1 MPAQTMGDEDK
12 SGSRASEAPASPSER
27 RLRELPALLGRA
39 VALVWSAAPRELA
52 LTGVLQLVASG
63 GLAAQLLVSRG
74 LLTHILN
81 GQEHGYGPAVPY
93 IVALAVIIAIVAMV
107 NAARS
112 ELQRTLSELVSRY
125 AMGRVL
131 EVSTAVEL
139 LAFESPDFHDR
150 QQRALI
156 NASSRPLQMT
166 SGLLGV
172 IGGLLGTV
180 GIGVALFTI
189 EPLLVL
195 VVLISFVPVWVATV
209 SASRAMYLYA
219 VDQTPRDRMRIYLQ
233 MILSNRDTAK
243 EIRAYETAGF
253 LRGRYD
259 RLYEERISA
268 LRALVRWRIRR
279 GVLAALATGV
289 LIGAALGLIIWL
301 LSAGHISLAGAG
313 AAAAGIVLLGSQLQ
327 TLAQS
332 AGQLYES
339 SLFVRDFTNFVAT
352 LPALSS
358 SHGDKKAPERFA
370 QVQAREISFTY
381 PSRTT
386 PSLNGVSIELSRGQV
401 VALVGENGS
410 GKTTL
415 AKVLAGL
422 YPPTSGGVSW
432 DGVDIAELA
441 PSELRSRIAIL
452 FQDFV
457 RYHLSAADNIG
468 FGNRPLLEDLDAV
481 SAAARSAGAH
491 DFLSELD
498 QGYETILGSE
508 YFGGV
513 DLSGGQ
519 WQRVALARAYLR
531 DALLVI
537 MDEPTASLD
546 PRSEAELFARV
557 RDVFAGRTVL
567 IISHRFATVRL
578 ADYIYVLG
586 GGEIQEQGT
595 HDELMARDGEYAR
608 MFSLQASA
616 FGIDPLRPGR

>member
-1 MPAQTMGDEDK
+1 MADEDRT
-12 SGSRASEAPASPSER
+12 GSRASEAPAPPAER
-27 RLRELPALLGRA
+27 RLRELPGLLGRA
-39 VALVWSAAPRELA
+39 LGLVWRAAPRELA
-52 LTGVLQLVASG
+52 LTGALQLVASG

-81 GQEHGYGPAVPY
+81 GHEHGYGPAVPY
-93 IVALAVIIAIVAMV
+93 IVALAVIIAVVAMV

-125 AMGRVL
+125 AMGRVI

-156 NASSRPLQMT
+156 NAASRPLQMT
-166 SGLLGV
+166 TGLLGV
-172 IGGLLGTV
+172 IGGLLGAA

-219 VDQTPRDRMRIYLQ
+219 VDQTPRDRRRMYLQ

-243 EIRAYETAGF
+243 EIRAYDTAGF

-259 RLYEERISA
+259 ELYEQRIAA

-279 GVLAALATGV
+279 GVLAALGTGV

-301 LSAGHISLAGAG
+301 LSAGHLSLAGAG
-313 AAAAGIVLLGSQLQ
+313 AAAAGIVLLGAQLQ
-327 TLAQS
+327 SLAQA
-332 AGQLYES
+332 AGLLYES
-339 SLFVRDFTNFVAT
+339 SLFVRDFTSFVAL
-352 LPALSS
+352 LPAVTAG
-358 SHGDKKAPERFA
+358 HGDRKAPEQFE
-370 QVQAREISFTY
+370 QVTAREISFTY
-381 PSRTT
+381 PSRRT
-386 PSLNGVSIELSRGQV
+386 PSLNGVSVELDRGQV

-422 YPPTSGGVSW
+422 YPPNSGTVSW
-432 DGVDIAELA
+432 DGIDLAELA
-441 PSELRSRIAIL
+441 PAELRKRVAVL

-457 RYHLSAADNIG
+457 RYHLSAAENIG
-468 FGNRPLLEDLDAV
+468 FGNRPLLEDREAV
-481 SAAARSAGAH
+481 IAAARSAGAD
-491 DFLSELD
+491 DFLSELAH
-498 QGYETILGSE
+498 GYETVLGSE

-537 MDEPTASLD
+537 LDEPTASLD

-557 RDVFAGRTVL
+557 REVFAGRTVL

-586 GGEIQEQGT
+586 QGEIQEQGT
-595 HDELMARDGEYAR
+595 HDELMARQGEYAR

-616 FGIDPLRPGR
+616 FGIEPLRPAR